1 MARKKLIRVPELD
14 KGRTRLSAVISI
26 DPALDLGN
34 GITAFLYKTEIDELT
49 TRLSKY
55 NTNLS
60 TIDDQY
66 NACIAQMKVVS
77 DLSERVLS
85 GVASKFGKDSS
96 EYEMAGGVKK
106 SERKKPK
113 AKTQGLQ

>member
-26 DPALDLGN
+26 DPVLDLGN
-34 GITAFLYKTEIDELT
+34 GITAALYKAEIDNLT
-49 TRLSKY
+49 EKLSVY

-66 NACIAQMKVVS
+66 NACITQMGIVA
-77 DLSERVLS
+77 DWSERVLT
-85 GVASKFGKDSS
+85 GVASKYGKNSS
-96 EYEMAGGVKK
+96 EYEMAGGVRK

-113 AKTQGLQ
+113 SGK